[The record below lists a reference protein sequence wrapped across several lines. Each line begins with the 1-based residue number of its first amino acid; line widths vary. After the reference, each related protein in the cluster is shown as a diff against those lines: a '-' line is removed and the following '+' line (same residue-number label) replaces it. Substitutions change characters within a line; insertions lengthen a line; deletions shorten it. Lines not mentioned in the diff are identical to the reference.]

1 MKTLSL
7 KLRFSI
13 VVSIGALAL
22 VSGMGAIL
30 MHYAQ
35 KDLLA
40 TLSTQQ
46 LGLVTR
52 VGDDLDVRLKLALD
66 SLTASA
72 GALPRELLADPAGFS
87 ALQAQ
92 QPALLQ
98 MFDEIMIVSPAGR
111 VTAAYPQEPFIGIDV
126 HERAYFQRAM
136 AFAKPVISDPL
147 RGKVTGQPLVSFA
160 VPIVDGDGQV
170 VSVMV
175 GVLSPTKRNLLG
187 SLATS
192 RLGETGYFA
201 VVASYPDP
209 VYLAHP
215 DPSRLMQQVR
225 RAESPAMARVLS
237 AAAPGVT
244 FGKLDD
250 GGKALVS
257 FRPLAMTDW
266 TLAAILPEAEAF
278 AAIDRA
284 GTRTIEIAVAAAL
297 IALPLVWLFAWRL
310 LLPLCA
316 LREQVERIARD
327 PAMSADSL
335 VDVVGGDE
343 VGQLA
348 SAFNQVLRGQRE
360 AEASRIASDQDR
372 RRLVALLE
380 SSRDFVAMTDPSGHL
395 TYMNAAGRV
404 CRGLGLNDDLR
415 PTTLQDHVPR
425 WAAERLLTVGVPAA
439 LKDGVWLGESAVVAA
454 DGSEVPID
462 HTVIAHR
469 NLAGELEFFS
479 SLMHDTSAA
488 KAASAAMR
496 ASEARM
502 LSIADA
508 LPVLVSFLDR
518 DHRYDFVNSRYEEH
532 FGIERSQIIGKSM
545 ADLLG
550 EAAYQHYLPYLERAA
565 TGESQ
570 VFELESRAGLR
581 PVHFLAK
588 LIPQFDE
595 HRTLIG
601 FHFIHQDVTDHKVEH
616 RRLSQLIHADTLT
629 GLLNRAGFEVAIA
642 AAMQRSRDHGVAMA
656 LFFLDVDR
664 FKSINDQHGHPIGDK
679 LLRAFASRLVHA
691 VRSAD
696 VAARLGGDEF
706 VVIAEGLRNID
717 DVRSIAKK
725 ILRSMRLDFE
735 LDGTTLSVTA
745 SIGIAV
751 YMGTIADQAMKAE
764 ELVRR
769 ADVALYRAKNAGR
782 NRYDLD
788 DPSSGQTLASIESDD
803 ALALTAVG

>member
-13 VVSIGALAL
+13 VVSIGVLAL

-40 TLSTQQ
+40 TLSKQQ
-46 LGLVTR
+46 LGLVSR
-52 VGDDLDVRLKLALD
+52 VADDLDARLKLAMD
-66 SLTASA
+66 ALTASA
-72 GALPRELLADPAGFS
+72 GTLPRELLADPDGFT
-87 ALQAQ
+87 AFHAQ
-92 QPALLQ
+92 HPALLQ
-98 MFDEIMIVSPAGR
+98 IFDEIMIVSPAGR
-111 VTAAYPQEPFIGIDV
+111 VTAAYPQVGGPFIGVDV

-160 VPIVDGDGQV
+160 APIVDGDGNV

-175 GVLSPTKRNLLG
+175 GLLSPTKRNLLG
-187 SLATS
+187 SLATAK
-192 RLGETGYFA
+192 LGATGYFA

-215 DPSRLMQQVR
+215 DPARLMQRVQ

-250 GGKALVS
+250 GDKALVS

-278 AAIDRA
+278 ATIDRA
-284 GTRTIEIAVAAAL
+284 GTRTIEIAIAAAL
-297 IALPLVWLFAWRL
+297 IALPLVWLFASRL
-310 LLPLCA
+310 LRPLCA
-316 LREQVERIARD
+316 LREQVEHIARD
-327 PAMSADSL
+327 SGTSRDSL
-335 VDVVGGDE
+335 VDVVGHDE

-348 SAFNQVLRGQRE
+348 SAFNQVLRGQRD
-360 AEASRIASDQDR
+360 AEASRLASDQDR

-380 SSRDFVAMTDPSGHL
+380 SSRDFVAMTDPAGHL

-415 PTTLQDHVPR
+415 LTTLQDHVPE
-425 WAAERLLTVGVPAA
+425 WAAERLRTVGVPAA
-439 LKDGVWLGESAVVAA
+439 LQDGIWLGESAVLAA

-479 SLMHDTSAA
+479 SLMHDTSLA
-488 KAASAAMR
+488 KGASAAMR

-508 LPVLVSFLDR
+508 LPVLVSFLDTS
-518 DHRYDFVNSRYEEH
+518 HRYVFVNSRYEDH
-532 FGIERSQIIGKSM
+532 FGIERSQIIGKPM
-545 ADLLG
+545 AALLG
-550 EAAYQHYLPYLERAA
+550 DAAYQHYLPYLQGAA
-565 TGESQ
+565 TGETQ

-581 PVHFLAK
+581 PVYFHAK

-616 RRLSQLIHADTLT
+616 RRLSQLIHADPLT
-629 GLLNRAGFEVAIA
+629 GLLNRAGFEVAIET
-642 AAMQRSRDHGVAMA
+642 AMQRTREHGVAMA

-664 FKSINDQHGHPIGDK
+664 FKSINDQHGHPLGDK

-696 VAARLGGDEF
+696 VVARLGGDEF
-706 VVIAEGLRNID
+706 VVIAEGLRNLD
-717 DVRSIAKK
+717 DVRSIARK

-735 LDGTTLSVTA
+735 LGGTQLSITA
-745 SIGIAV
+745 SIGIAA
-751 YMGTIADQAMKAE
+751 YSGQAMKAD
-764 ELVRR
+764 ELVKR

-782 NRYDLD
+782 DRYDLD
-788 DPSSGQTLASIESDD
+788 DPSSEQALASIESDD
-803 ALALTAVG
+803 ALELTVVA